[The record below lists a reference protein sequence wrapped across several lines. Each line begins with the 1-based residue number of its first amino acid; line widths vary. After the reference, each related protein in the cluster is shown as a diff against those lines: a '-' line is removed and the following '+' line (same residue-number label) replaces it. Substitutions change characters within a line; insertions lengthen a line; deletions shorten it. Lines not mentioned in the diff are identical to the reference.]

1 MQKVVSIIS
10 IIIYLGYYYFLNLRE
25 IKKDKDNNKL
35 FYLIRLDSLFY
46 LVTFYIY
53 KGFNKEAVSIYLYF
67 IFMFSSLVFI
77 LYDLNDNYDLKK
89 QIKIDRI
96 YYIIGLS
103 ILIIPL
109 IYYLKTNNII
119 NMYFITLI
127 INLLIPLIIY
137 IVKRFKK

>member
-96 YYIIGLS
+96 YYIIGLG